1 MFLSGQSMKRI
12 AKIANTGTF
21 KPLFAE
27 IFLCE
32 GRQPYFEPAIGY
44 FEIREKIAL
53 RYSSDPDSIIIL
65 KKKYGQVTLKVG
77 DLAIDELLL
86 FSKITFRGA

>member
-1 MFLSGQSMKRI
+1 MKRI
-12 AKIANTGTF
+12 AKIANTGTY

-32 GRQPYFEPAIGY
+32 GRQPYFVLAIGY

-53 RYSSDPDSIIIL
+53 RYSSDLDSIIIL
-65 KKKYGQVTLKVG
+65 KKKYGQVPYFQG

-86 FSKITFRGA
+86 F